1 MSDAIGP
8 GHRAAVGPAAPR
20 VAAGFV
26 GCKVS
31 QADGEEAL
39 AGLAAAGLQPVA
51 SRDAA
56 DVVVV
61 HTCCVTAEAERK
73 SRRLV
78 RRAVSAGK
86 RVVVSGCAAVLR
98 PEQFD
103 GEGVTVAARPDWGA
117 LGAELAL
124 EGRGDPP
131 DVRRGEDAASGVG
144 AFDGTL
150 DGAADG
156 TLDGAADGTLDG
168 AADGTLD
175 GAIQGTDPQT
185 AYPRGRAAGSRASGS
200 RALGDGEAPRATPGA
215 RTRLVLKVQDGC
227 SGACTYCVV
236 RLVRGAPT
244 STPLGAAL
252 EAARAGIERG
262 CGEVVLSGIDLGAWR
277 DDATAGRPARLPDLV
292 AAVAALGGLK
302 RVRLSSV
309 EPRHVDA
316 RLLELLAHPRVARHL
331 HVPLQ
336 SADDGVLR
344 AMKRPYTF
352 ERYLKA
358 VEGLRDVPGGAML
371 STDVIVGYP
380 VEDEAAFARTL
391 EALES
396 GLFGR
401 AHVFAYSPRPGTAAA
416 ELPPLPVAVVKERM
430 GRALA
435 AAEAAAHSARRAVLG
450 REAGVLVE
458 ERRDGLWRGYS
469 SEYVR
474 YALRG
479 SARRGEL
486 VTAVADGLVSDGVS
500 GVILGASGGSEE

>member
-1 MSDAIGP
+1 
-8 GHRAAVGPAAPR
+8 VTT
-20 VAAGFV
+20 VAGSFV

-51 SRDAA
+51 ARDAA
-56 DVVVV
+56 DVVIV

-78 RRAVSAGK
+78 RRAASAGR
-86 RVVVSGCAAVLR
+86 RVVVAGCAAALHPR
-98 PEQFD
+98 QFAGD
-103 GEGVTVAARPDWGA
+103 GVTVEAHPDWAALAARLVGSTTSA
-117 LGAELAL
+117 
-124 EGRGDPP
+124 
-131 DVRRGEDAASGVG
+131 DVAG
-144 AFDGTL
+144 L
-150 DGAADG
+150 DGIAAGTGAVGDATDDADGDTTHDATARVTDDGEAGETAERAADH
-156 TLDGAADGTLDG
+156 A
-168 AADGTLD
+168 
-175 GAIQGTDPQT
+175 
-185 AYPRGRAAGSRASGS
+185 R
-200 RALGDGEAPRATPGA
+200 EAPRATPGA

-227 SGACTYCVV
+227 AGVCTYCVV
-236 RLVRGAPT
+236 RLVRGEPR
-244 STPLGAAL
+244 SLSLQDAL
-252 EAARAGIERG
+252 AAARAGLDGG

-277 DDATAGRPARLPDLV
+277 DGDVRLPELV
-292 AAVAALGGLK
+292 AAVTGLDGLR

-309 EPRHVDA
+309 EPRHVDGA
-316 RLLELLAHPRVARHL
+316 LLELLEHPRVARHL

-352 ERYLKA
+352 ARYLRA
-358 VEGLRDVPGGAML
+358 VQGLRSVPGGAML

-380 VEDEAAFARTL
+380 TEDEAAFARTL

-401 AHVFAYSPRPGTAAA
+401 AHVFAYSARPGTAAA
-416 ELPPLPVAVVKERM
+416 ELPALPATVVKERM

-435 AAEAAAHSARRAVLG
+435 AAEAAALAARLAAIG
-450 REAGVLVE
+450 RDAEVLVE

-474 YALRG
+474 YSLRG
-479 SARRGEL
+479 EARRGEL
-486 VTAVADGLVSDGVS
+486 VRAVADEVTGDGVS
-500 GVILGASGGSEE
+500 GSIKE